1 MIGSNPDY
9 ADLTYCK
16 PLTESFKSKTETFQ
30 YNSDFIITG
39 TIKETSLDKIYQ
51 ELGLESLV
59 CGLERFFL
67 SQNWKSITTG
77 LLQKYVNSSDDGSI
91 DSNRAVTRNR
101 IKSFSAKTKLFDVF
115 FSILFFTYFTSL
127 LFSNWK
133 HMICKLI
140 QVNNSQFHHL
150 TWD

>member
-1 MIGSNPDY
+1 MIGSNPDS

-39 TIKETSLDKIYQ
+39 AIKETSLDKIYQ

-59 CGLERFFL
+59 YGLERFFL

-101 IKSFSAKTKLFDVF
+101 IKSLSAKTKLFDVF
-115 FSILFFTYFTSL
+115 FFHIVFYIFHISFIFKLKTYDL
-127 LFSNWK
+127 
-133 HMICKLI
+133 
-140 QVNNSQFHHL
+140 
-150 TWD
+150 